1 MSSLA
6 GWAAPTEAGDES
18 PEIFLKKMLSGSD
31 GSPSGIQGIRK
42 ARGVSGVARRAMP
55 ASVFANERFQV
66 AVIGNIHWRDTELAR
81 IARESSD
88 ATAIAS
94 GIDDNRK
101 LPLARMNG
109 SFALAVIDNESGT
122 TQLAI
127 DPMGIERLCYTV
139 FDGQLLFA
147 TSTQAL
153 RRHPDFKAGIS
164 SQAIYHYL
172 YHHCIPAPLTIYE
185 NVFKLEAGELL
196 TFHGGRADK
205 SRYWQLH
212 FEDDVVQ
219 SLDDLVG
226 RFQQVLRTSM
236 QRPVERFDDIGAF
249 LSGGLDS
256 SCVTA
261 ALTEVSGKARTFAIG
276 FNAEGYDESAF
287 AQITADRFHAEHHHY
302 YVTPRDVCEALP
314 RVAAFYDEPFGNA
327 SAVPAYLC
335 ARLAHEAGIRNL
347 LAGDGGDEIFGGNE
361 RYVKQQVFG
370 YWQRIPA
377 PLRAHLLEPLL
388 NYLPLGDHIGLL
400 RKARSYVE
408 QANIPLPDRFETYN
422 FLHRESPDAMFCVD
436 FLKSV
441 DTTAPLAAQRG
452 VYRAAD
458 TTAEL
463 NRMLFLDMKYT
474 LADNDIRKVN
484 AMCDLAG
491 INVHYPLIDL
501 DMVEFA
507 ARVPARLKIRG
518 RQLRWFFK
526 HAMKD
531 ILAPETLNKSKHGF
545 GLPFGVWMSNEPELH
560 AMARDSLQAFG
571 ARGYMQPDY
580 IDSLWR
586 RHREEHSAYFGTMI
600 WVCMA
605 LEQWLQAHS

>member
-1 MSSLA
+1 MSSFA
-6 GWAAPTEAGDES
+6 GWTTPAGAEQLPDA
-18 PEIFLKKMLSGSD
+18 FLERMLSGAD
-31 GSPSGIQGIRK
+31 GSAAGIERQRMHAGISGI
-42 ARGVSGVARRAMP
+42 ARRAMP
-55 ASVFANERFQV
+55 ASIFANERFQV
-66 AVIGNIHWRDTELAR
+66 AVVGNIHWRDAELAR
-81 IARESSD
+81 MARDSSD
-88 ATAIAS
+88 AAAIVK
-94 GIDDNRK
+94 GIDAGGK

-109 SFALAVIDNESGT
+109 SFALAAIDNDSGT

-127 DPMGIERLCYTV
+127 DPMGIGRLCYTV
-139 FDGQLLFA
+139 IDGQLLFA
-147 TSTQAL
+147 NSTQAL
-153 RRHPDFKAGIS
+153 RRHPAVTTRIS

-185 NVFKLEAGELL
+185 NMFKLEAGELL
-196 TFHGGRADK
+196 TFRNGKADK

-212 FEDDVVQ
+212 FEEGVTRP
-219 SLDDLVG
+219 LDDLVG
-226 RFQQVLRTSM
+226 QFQQVLRASM
-236 QRPVERFDDIGAF
+236 ERPLQRFDDIGAF

-261 ALTEVSGKARTFAIG
+261 ALTGVAGKARTFAIG

-287 AQITADRFHAEHHHY
+287 ARITADRFHTEHHHY

-377 PLRAHLLEPLL
+377 PLRRHLLEPAL
-388 NYLPLGDHIGLL
+388 NHFPLAERIGLL

-422 FLHRESPDAMFCVD
+422 FLHREPLDAMFCTD
-436 FLKSV
+436 FLEAV
-441 DTTAPLAAQRG
+441 DTTAPLSAQRA

-474 LADNDIRKVN
+474 LADNDVRKVN
-484 AMCDLAG
+484 SMCDLAG

-507 ARVPARLKIRG
+507 AHVPAELKIKG

-531 ILAPETLNKSKHGF
+531 TLAPETLRKSKHGF
-545 GLPFGVWMSNEPELH
+545 GLPFGVWMTDEPELH
-560 AMARDSLQAFG
+560 AMARDSLQALG
-571 ARGYMQPDY
+571 ARGYMQPEY